1 LLEGRN
7 PAPTPAPQ
15 PERRASFPPW
25 REGAAAAAAA
35 WENRR
40 PAPRDTGRSAPSP
53 VRHALSLLI
62 QDPGLAQKAGDPARF
77 SCLRLP
83 GVRLLAEVID
93 LLQKKPNLTWGG
105 LFEHWRGTEEG
116 RHLMRLASREML
128 LDAPDT
134 LEHEFLGDL
143 EILEREFLSQRRQE
157 LEERFNRR
165 TISEAEKIELQQL
178 LMQLPGAP
186 GRQRPG

>member
-1 LLEGRN
+1 
-7 PAPTPAPQ
+7 
-15 PERRASFPPW
+15 
-25 REGAAAAAAA
+25 
-35 WENRR
+35 
-40 PAPRDTGRSAPSP
+40 

-62 QDPGLAQKAGDPARF
+62 QEPGLAQKAGDPARF
-77 SCLRLP
+77 SNLRLP
-83 GVRLLAEVID
+83 GVRLLADVID

-134 LEHEFLGDL
+134 LEHEFTGAL
-143 EILEREFLSQRRQE
+143 EILEREFLHQRRQE

-165 TISEAEKIELQQL
+165 TISEAEKLELQQL
-178 LMQLPGAP
+178 MMRLPGAP
-186 GRQRPG
+186 GRK